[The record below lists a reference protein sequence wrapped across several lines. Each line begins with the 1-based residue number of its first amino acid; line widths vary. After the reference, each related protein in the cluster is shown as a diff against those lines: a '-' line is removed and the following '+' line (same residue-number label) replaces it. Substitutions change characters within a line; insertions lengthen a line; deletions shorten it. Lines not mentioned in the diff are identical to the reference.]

1 MNAAFS
7 KHPYFL
13 GSLRRTQEFSTCP
26 WDHIWRLLEIL
37 SGEFARRDSWHKEK
51 VVLKLRAAWEFQLAL
66 DGFCKII
73 CSQVSREGTIR

>member
-1 MNAAFS
+1 MQPSQNILISYEACVGL
-7 KHPYFL
+7 K
-13 GSLRRTQEFSTCP
+13 EFSTCP

-51 VVLKLRAAWEFQLAL
+51 VVLKLRTAWEFQLAL

-73 CSQVSREGTIR
+73 CSQVSREGTIH